1 MAIIKKFRITTFKK
15 EYPKIA
21 LKKISLSYSKRQIL
35 DDVSLTI
42 RKGEI
47 CGVLGPNGVGKS
59 TLFNIII
66 GLIKPDYGEVFINQ
80 LNVTKIP
87 IYQRALDFGI
97 SIVPQTSGIF
107 SDLTC
112 FQNLKSIGEIDF
124 LKVWL

>member
-87 IYQRALDFGI
+87 MAIKNPIILCII
-97 SIVPQTSGIF
+97 SIF
-107 SDLTC
+107 SLYNFLYIPL
-112 FQNLKSIGEIDF
+112 FQNHILILI
-124 LKVWL
+124 LYIWIY